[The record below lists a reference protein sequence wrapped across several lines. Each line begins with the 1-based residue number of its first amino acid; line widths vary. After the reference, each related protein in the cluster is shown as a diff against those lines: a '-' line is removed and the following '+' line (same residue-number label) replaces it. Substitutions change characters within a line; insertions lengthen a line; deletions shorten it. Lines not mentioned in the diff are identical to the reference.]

1 MNMLGKNVTMICHN
15 YAPFPAGG
23 QDRQAQGVA
32 EILARQGWNMRILT
46 KRRSKETKPREI
58 LNGVSVRRLFN
69 PLIPKIEGALFLA
82 NVFWGL
88 FTGPRHQIIHL
99 NQMYR
104 EILSALLVKRLR
116 GSPVVICV
124 SCGGAYGD
132 IARLNVV
139 LFGRQMLRLSR
150 RADAVISLSDQ
161 ITEEL
166 HKAGFDPG
174 RIVKIPNAVD
184 TSRYVAATAEER
196 QQLRE
201 QLHLPQSGPLV
212 IFTGRLHFQ
221 KAIDRL
227 IRAWQAVF
235 AAQPQAALLILGE
248 GQEEAMLRQLA
259 SDLKLT
265 DSIHFLGHIEGVLPY
280 LRASDVF
287 VLPSLFEG
295 VSLSLLEA
303 MACGMPV
310 VTTNIGGTR
319 EVIRDNLDGLLVEP
333 DDVPGLAARLNHVL
347 ADPVLRQR
355 VGEQARKRVE
365 ELYGLAHSADCYAD
379 LYERLASHQPMQP
392 AGAPTQRE
400 SAYVQ

>member
-1 MNMLGKNVTMICHN
+1 MNAPIKNVTMICHN

-32 EILARQGWNMRILT
+32 ERLARQGWKMTVLT
-46 KRRSKETKPREI
+46 KRRSKETKPREVV
-58 LNGVSVRRLFN
+58 NEVSVRRLFN

-88 FTGPRHQIIHL
+88 LTGPRGQVIHL

-104 EILSALLVKRLR
+104 EILPALLVKRLR
-116 GSPVVICV
+116 GTPIVICV

-132 IARLNVV
+132 IARLKVV
-139 LFGRQMLRLSR
+139 PFGRWMLRLSR

-166 HKAGFDPG
+166 IEAGFVAE
-174 RIVKIPNAVD
+174 RIAKIPNAVD
-184 TSRYVAATAEER
+184 TSRYLPSTHEER
-196 QQLRE
+196 QHLRDE
-201 QLHLPQSGPLV
+201 LHLPQGGPLV

-227 IRAWQAVF
+227 IRAWKEV
-235 AAQPQAALLILGE
+235 AAAHPTANLLILGE
-248 GQEEAMLRQLA
+248 GPEEARLRQLT
-259 SDLKLT
+259 SDLELFN
-265 DSIHFLGHIEGVLPY
+265 SIHFLGHIEGVLPY

-287 VLPSLFEG
+287 VLASLFEG
-295 VSLSLLEA
+295 VSLSMLEA

-319 EVIRDNLDGLLVEP
+319 EVIRDNVDGLLIGP
-333 DDVPGLAARLNHVL
+333 DDVPGLAARLSQALTNP
-347 ADPVLRQR
+347 ALRQQ
-355 VGEQARKRVE
+355 VGAQARRRVE
-365 ELYGLAHSADCYAD
+365 ELYGLAHSSELYGN
-379 LYERLASHQPMQP
+379 LYERLALHQPVQP
-392 AGAPTQRE
+392 TTKTAQRE
-400 SAYVQ
+400 GAYVQ